1 MGEFMGKNIEF
12 SIHLESG
19 VRPGVQS
26 GLVDNSDLNTEC
38 DTRKMSNI
46 FLRALKL
53 LEITACFIYLYWKHQ
68 ESTLFLFA
76 TNMWY
81 HGSK

>member
-53 LEITACFIYLYWKHQ
+53 REIAVRFISLHLKHEQ
-68 ESTLFLFA
+68 NPLFLFDC
-76 TNMWY
+76 Y
-81 HGSK
+81 